1 MLFLIFEPPLHSY
14 QVLRLQQCMRNA
26 ARLQQLGIPDLVNS
40 LANSRSTTTNKNKRN
55 YRSSEAS
62 DDEYDPLHD
71 DTSEEDLFG
80 DDRPKG
86 LKDPKKTWKKSN
98 KKTVHMPP
106 GGIRPRS
113 KRVFAEQQT
122 TRITRQKTSIAP
134 SNSSDIN
141 LAPQD
146 TPVSVEA
153 DRPDQLDENTR
164 MANGGDVIAQSD
176 GLNSM
181 AHEAFYFSHDD
192 LVQLDGG
199 MASGAEH
206 CGDIHMANQGEKVR
220 RETGPNM
227 GHGLQRM
234 IRARRSK
241 LPVVIPEG
249 MIRPVIPLVDAKF
262 ATECNIIVRNYVP
275 VLKQW
280 IDYKKTGLFELFTGK
295 LCAKFDIDI
304 SDPTV
309 EKACLQM
316 ETCQK
321 NKENRGLVQFHQTTG
336 SQSYMV
342 LVENLGDKY
351 NDEEPDAFDLF
362 KECHY
367 SKRKKGYTPSVQLA
381 IYEME
386 NKISAPREGE
396 EPKTA
401 TQAVADVLAE
411 KTKKSQFLQNVGI
424 QTTRPRTNA
433 KDLEAQ
439 LEAEKREK
447 NELAR
452 QVKVLSK
459 QVKGTAQGRIK
470 DREEIKK
477 KQADLEA
484 KVELLLAKMQPP

>member
-1 MLFLIFEPPLHSY
+1 
-14 QVLRLQQCMRNA
+14 
-26 ARLQQLGIPDLVNS
+26 
-40 LANSRSTTTNKNKRN
+40 
-55 YRSSEAS
+55 
-62 DDEYDPLHD
+62 
-71 DTSEEDLFG
+71 
-80 DDRPKG
+80 
-86 LKDPKKTWKKSN
+86 
-98 KKTVHMPP
+98 
-106 GGIRPRS
+106 
-113 KRVFAEQQT
+113 
-122 TRITRQKTSIAP
+122 
-134 SNSSDIN
+134 
-141 LAPQD
+141 
-146 TPVSVEA
+146 
-153 DRPDQLDENTR
+153 
-164 MANGGDVIAQSD
+164 MANGGDAVAESD

-181 AHEAFYFSHDD
+181 ANEDDD

-199 MASGAEH
+199 MANGAEH
-206 CGDIHMANQGEKVR
+206 GGDIHMANQGEKVR
-220 RETGPNM
+220 RERGPNM

-234 IRARRSK
+234 NRARRSK

-249 MIRPVIPLVDAKF
+249 MIRPVVPLVAD
-262 ATECNIIVRNYVP
+262 IIVRNHVP

-280 IDYKKTGLFELFTGK
+280 KDYKKTGLFELFTGK
-295 LCAKFDIDI
+295 LYAKFDIDI

-309 EKACLQM
+309 EKACLQMMQKAIRQKRYKLKKEFFDPFPLHMVSKTSPIKSMTNEQWADLVETWSSPRKM

-367 SKRKKGYTPSVQLA
+367 SKRKKGYTPTVQLA
-381 IYEME
+381 ISEME
-386 NKISAPREGE
+386 NKIFAPTEGE
-396 EPKTA
+396 EPNSA

-424 QTTRPRTNA
+424 QTTHPRSNA

-459 QVKGTAQGRIK
+459 QVEETEQGRIK
-470 DREEIKK
+470 DQEEMKK
-477 KQADLEA
+477 KAS
-484 KVELLLAKMQPP
+484 